1 MVTIKFALS
10 NIIWEENKA
19 NLFKIRNEDKKLDAT
34 SSISKRD
41 DDDELHWLWKRNTVS
56 TNLLTVLYDVTC
68 LKISS
73 LFRDWALSWI
83 SRSPAAII

>member
-19 NLFKIRNEDKKLDAT
+19 NLFKIRNGDKKLDTT

-41 DDDELHWLWKRNTVS
+41 DDDELH
-56 TNLLTVLYDVTC
+56 
-68 LKISS
+68 
-73 LFRDWALSWI
+73 
-83 SRSPAAII
+83 